1 MDKPDMNLDKI
12 ASICRLEKRHN
23 AKLYHQTK
31 LLLELYR
38 KVVWS
43 VENSLYDLESTAT
56 DFGSQRIQD
65 LLNYLELDF
74 EGDVDKVKIEDHLKS
89 IEKSKDLVFLI
100 DQAMMKLNDYP
111 NGGKLFFSIINYKY
125 ILTYLYT
132 DSDLMESLDLERT
145 TFYKRKKEAINMLGT
160 ILWGYVIPGLDHP
173 DELLYVAD
181 EPAAYHA
188 RSSWRTQCELGT
200 NQK

>member
-12 ASICRLEKRHN
+12 VSICRLEKKHN
-23 AKLYHQTK
+23 VKLYHQTK
-31 LLLELYR
+31 LLLELYL

-65 LLNYLELDF
+65 LLNYLDLDF
-74 EGDVDKVKIEDHLKS
+74 EGEVDKGKIEDHLKS
-89 IEKSKDLVFLI
+89 IAKSKDLVFLI

-111 NGGKLFFSIINYKY
+111 NGGELFFNIINRKF
-125 ILTYLYT
+125 ILKDLYSDT
-132 DSDLMESLDLERT
+132 DLMDSLDLERT

-173 DELLYVAD
+173 DGLVYVAD
-181 EPAAYHA
+181 EPAAY
-188 RSSWRTQCELGT
+188 RVPSLWRTQCELGT
-200 NQK
+200 NPK

>member
-12 ASICRLEKRHN
+12 VSICRLEKKHN

-31 LLLELYR
+31 LLLELYL

-65 LLNYLELDF
+65 LLNYLDLDF
-74 EGDVDKVKIEDHLKS
+74 EGEVDKGKIEDHLKS
-89 IEKSKDLVFLI
+89 IAKSKDLVFLI

-111 NGGKLFFSIINYKY
+111 NGGELFFNIINRKF
-125 ILTYLYT
+125 ILKDLYSDT
-132 DSDLMESLDLERT
+132 DLMDSLDLERT

-160 ILWGYVIPGLDHP
+160 ILWGYVIPGLDHT
-173 DELLYVAD
+173 DRLLYVAD
-181 EPAAYHA
+181 KPAAYHVP
-188 RSSWRTQCELGT
+188 SLWRTQCELGT
-200 NQK
+200 NPK

>member
-65 LLNYLELDF
+65 LLNYLDLDF
-74 EGDVDKVKIEDHLKS
+74 EGEVDKGKIEDHLKS
-89 IEKSKDLVFLI
+89 IAKSKDLVFLI

-111 NGGKLFFSIINYKY
+111 NGGELFSVMPSVNSTSAVTPSASITLLRMAESQAPSRPSAFS
-125 ILTYLYT
+125 
-132 DSDLMESLDLERT
+132 ERHLVLNSPI
-145 TFYKRKKEAINMLGT
+145 RKAFS
-160 ILWGYVIPGLDHP
+160 
-173 DELLYVAD
+173 
-181 EPAAYHA
+181 AAA
-188 RSSWRTQCELGT
+188 RSAMAAASWRSNSSRYCGST
-200 NQK
+200 

>member
-12 ASICRLEKRHN
+12 VSICRLEKKHN
-23 AKLYHQTK
+23 VKLYHQTK

-65 LLNYLELDF
+65 LLNYLDLDF
-74 EGDVDKVKIEDHLKS
+74 EGEVDKGKIEDHLKS
-89 IEKSKDLVFLI
+89 IAKSRDLVFLI

-111 NGGKLFFSIINYKY
+111 NGGELFFNIINRKF
-125 ILTYLYT
+125 ILKDLYSDT
-132 DSDLMESLDLERT
+132 DLMDSLDLERT

-173 DELLYVAD
+173 DGLLFVAD
-181 EPAAYHA
+181 ESAAYHVP
-188 RSSWRTQCELGT
+188 SLWRTQCELGT
-200 NQK
+200 NPK

>member
-12 ASICRLEKRHN
+12 VSICRLEKKHN

-65 LLNYLELDF
+65 LLNYLDLDF
-74 EGDVDKVKIEDHLKS
+74 ECEVDKGKIEDHLKS
-89 IEKSKDLVFLI
+89 IAKSKDLVFLI

-111 NGGKLFFSIINYKY
+111 NGGELFFIIVNRKY
-125 ILTYLYT
+125 ILKYLCT
-132 DSDLMESLDLERT
+132 DNGLMESLDLERT

-173 DELLYVAD
+173 DGLVFVAD
-181 EPAAYHA
+181 EPAAYHI
-188 RSSWRTQCELGT
+188 SSLWRAQCELGT
-200 NQK
+200 NPK

>member
-43 VENSLYDLESTAT
+43 VENSLYDLELTAT
-56 DFGSQRIQD
+56 NFGSQRIQD

-74 EGDVDKVKIEDHLKS
+74 EGEVDKGKIEDHLKS
-89 IEKSKDLVFLI
+89 IAKSRDLVFLI

-111 NGGKLFFSIINYKY
+111 NGGELFFNIINRKF
-125 ILTYLYT
+125 ILKYLYSDT
-132 DSDLMESLDLERT
+132 DLMESLDLERT

-160 ILWGYVIPGLDHP
+160 ILWGYIIPSLNHH
-173 DELLYVAD
+173 DELLSFAD
-181 EPAAYHA
+181 ESAAYYV
-188 RSSWRTQCELGT
+188 SS
-200 NQK
+200 